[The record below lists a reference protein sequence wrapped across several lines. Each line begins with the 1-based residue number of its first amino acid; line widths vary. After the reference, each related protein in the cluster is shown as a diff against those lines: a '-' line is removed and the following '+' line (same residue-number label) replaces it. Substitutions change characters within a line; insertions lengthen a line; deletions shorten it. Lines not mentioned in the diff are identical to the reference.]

1 MTHKTKSKSAATP
14 TFTARA
20 IPTADVLGRLAA
32 LKTAAIPALKQ
43 QWRSLFG
50 SEPPPYN
57 RRFLESRLGYRIQ
70 ELAYGGLKPET
81 LARLEV
87 LGQQFDGGKI
97 IIRRMR
103 GEDRPIAGT
112 MLIREYQGVEYVVT
126 VTRNGYEYAGQPYK
140 SLSAIARA
148 ITGTRWN
155 GRVFFGLRSGRGL
168 AA

>member
-1 MTHKTKSKSAATP
+1 MTHKTKSKSAAMP
-14 TFTARA
+14 TFTAPA
-20 IPTADVLGRLAA
+20 IPPTDVLARLAA

-43 QWRSLFG
+43 QWRELFG
-50 SEPPPYN
+50 AEPPPYN

-97 IIRRMR
+97 TIRRMR

-112 MLIREYQGVEYVVT
+112 MLIREYQGVEFVVT
-126 VTRNGYEYAGQPYK
+126 VTRAGYEYAGQPYK

-155 GRVFFGLRSGRGL
+155 GRVFFGLRSSRGL